1 MIRSDKCG
9 EYEAPFDE
17 FYLEHSIIHQTTA
30 PYSPQS
36 NNIAKLK
43 NQTLKDMMNVMLIS
57 SGLPHNLWGEA
68 ILSSNH
74 ILNKIPHKKKD
85 VTPYELWKEIK
96 PSYKY
101 LNVWGCLAKVVIPN
115 LIKVKID
122 SKIVYCVF
130 IGYSNNSSAQRFLV
144 YKSNIPDIH
153 KNTIIEPRN
162 ASFFQNTCPCKSIL
176 EKSSQKRTCEAA
188 NSSHQDVEEPRR
200 NKRAKVSKSFGPDY
214 LTYMLENEPHT
225 FKEAM
230 STLEAMFWKETI
242 NGEITHGS

>member
-1 MIRSDKCG
+1 MFKHYKNQVENQLSKKKKMIRSDKCG

-130 IGYSNNSSAQRFLV
+130 IGYANNSSAYRFLV
-144 YKSNIPDIH
+144 YKSNIPGIH
-153 KNTIIEPRN
+153 KNTITEPRN
-162 ASFFQNTCPCKSIL
+162 ASF
-176 EKSSQKRTCEAA
+176 
-188 NSSHQDVEEPRR
+188 V
-200 NKRAKVSKSFGPDY
+200 
-214 LTYMLENEPHT
+214 
-225 FKEAM
+225 
-230 STLEAMFWKETI
+230 
-242 NGEITHGS
+242 